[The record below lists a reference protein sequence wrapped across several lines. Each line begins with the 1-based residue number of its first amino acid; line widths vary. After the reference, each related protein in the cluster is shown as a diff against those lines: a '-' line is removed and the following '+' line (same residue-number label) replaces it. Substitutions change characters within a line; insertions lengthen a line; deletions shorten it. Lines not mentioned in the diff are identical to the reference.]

1 MVNADTDPLR
11 IHGCGDGGGDAGL
24 VHFGKI
30 TFQATVVYSHPA
42 SARSCLLRE
51 VG

>member
-1 MVNADTDPLR
+1 MVNADIDPLR

-24 VHFGKI
+24 VHFEKI
-30 TFQATVVYSHPA
+30 TFQTTVVYSHPA
-42 SARSCLLRE
+42 SARFDPLRA